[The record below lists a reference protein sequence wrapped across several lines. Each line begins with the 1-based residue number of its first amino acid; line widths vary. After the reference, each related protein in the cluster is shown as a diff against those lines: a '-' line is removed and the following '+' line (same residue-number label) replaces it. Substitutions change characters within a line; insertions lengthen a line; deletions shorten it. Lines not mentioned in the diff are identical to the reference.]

1 MKFSDLEVKGQQDQ
15 FGRIQVTNFSKF
27 IKSIREASDKGAM
40 DEEIRKANEAVAKI
54 VISTARVLADTKQEV
69 RAAGSLETSS
79 TVRQVQVRG
88 GGKGVPY
95 FGGANFGSYQN
106 LPRLVKAKVKGRKK
120 GRATIVREGESILKV
135 AIKVEAQRYRGK
147 GSERVKLARTAS
159 GGLQVIKG
167 WNNFG
172 RKGGARTNYTKGK
185 DEFLYAAVTKDGEQ
199 IMKLYGEHMDRITKK
214 AFPD

>member
-1 MKFSDLEVKGQQDQ
+1 MKFSDLEVKGQQDN
-15 FGRIQVTNFSKF
+15 FGHIQITNFSKF
-27 IKSIREASDKGAM
+27 INSVRSAQDKGAM
-40 DEEIRKANEAVAKI
+40 DDQIRKANEAVAKI

-69 RAAGSLETSS
+69 RAARSLEASS
-79 TVRQVQVRG
+79 NVRQVQVRG

-135 AIKVEAQRYRGK
+135 AIRVEAQRYRGK
-147 GSERVKLARTAS
+147 GSDRVKLARTSS

-172 RKGGARTNYTKGK
+172 KKGGARTNYSKGK
-185 DEFLYAAVTKDGEQ
+185 DEFLYAAVAKDGEK
-199 IMKLYGEHMDRITKK
+199 IIKIYSDHMDRITKK

>member
-185 DEFLYAAVTKDGEQ
+185 DEFLYAAVTKDSEQ

>member
-147 GSERVKLARTAS
+147 GSERVKLARTAG

-172 RKGGARTNYTKGK
+172 RKGGARTPYRKNK
-185 DEFLYAAVTKDGEQ
+185 DEFLYAAVEKDSQQ
-199 IMKLYGEHMDRITKK
+199 IIKLYGEHMDRITKK